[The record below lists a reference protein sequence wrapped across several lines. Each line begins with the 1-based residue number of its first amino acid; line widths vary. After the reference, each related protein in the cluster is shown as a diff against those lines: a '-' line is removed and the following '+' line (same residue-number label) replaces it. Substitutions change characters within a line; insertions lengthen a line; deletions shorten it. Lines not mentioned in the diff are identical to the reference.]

1 MGYLDCLYGHE
12 WELTKSPAGAH
23 QWTPKKNGQE
33 IKMVPDAHNK
43 NVFHPPM
50 MQTTDISLKV
60 DPSYGPITRHFH
72 ENPEE
77 FHDAFA
83 RAWFK
88 LTHRD
93 MGPRACYLGSDVPKE
108 ELIWQDPIDK
118 PKYKLKSKDIEILK
132 SKILKSGISVSE
144 LVSTAWASASTFRGS
159 DKRGGANGARIML
172 EPQKNWKVNNPTKL
186 AKVIS
191 ALKKIKKQ
199 FDGKSKS
206 VSMADLIVLAGG
218 VGIEL
223 AAKKA
228 GYKVKVPFS
237 PGRGDARQD
246 QTDIHS
252 FGLLEP
258 QADGFRNYSNGGVSN
273 VSTEEKLVDKA
284 QLMGLTAPE
293 MTVLIG
299 GMRVLD
305 TNFDKSKNGI
315 FTKKPGVLTN
325 DYFKNLLDMNVTWK
339 ETDKSEQT
347 FVGSDRK
354 TKKAKWRGTRVDLIF
369 GSNSQL
375 RALAEVYACDDS
387 QDKFI
392 KDFISAWVK
401 VMHADRF
408 DLKLN

>member
-1 MGYLDCLYGHE
+1 MGYLDCLYDHE

-23 QWTPKKNGQE
+23 QWTPKKNGQK
-33 IKMVPDAHNK
+33 IKMVPDAHDK
-43 NVFHPPM
+43 NVLHPPM
-50 MQTTDISLKV
+50 MQTTDISMKV
-60 DPSYGPITRHFH
+60 DPSYGPITKHFH
-72 ENPEE
+72 KNPKE

-93 MGPRACYLGSDVPKE
+93 MGPRVCYLGSDVPKE
-108 ELIWQDPIDK
+108 QLIWQDPIDK
-118 PKYKLKSKDIEILK
+118 PKYKLKSKDINDLK
-132 SKILKSGISVSE
+132 SKISKSKLSVSD

-172 EPQKNWKVNNPTKL
+172 EPQKNWKVNNPSNL
-186 AKVIS
+186 SKVIS

-199 FDGKSKS
+199 FDNKKKT

-218 VGIEL
+218 VGVEM

-228 GYKVKVPFS
+228 GHKVKVPFS

-246 QTDIHS
+246 QTDVNS

-258 QADGFRNYSNGGVSN
+258 QADGFRNYLNGGKSIVSA
-273 VSTEEKLVDKA
+273 EEKLIDKA

-293 MTVLIG
+293 MTVLMG
-299 GMRVLD
+299 GMRVLN
-305 TNFDKSKNGI
+305 TNFDNSIHGV
-315 FTKKPGVLTN
+315 FTKKTGVLTN
-325 DYFKNLLDMNVTWK
+325 DYFTNLLDMNTTWK

-347 FVGSDRK
+347 FVGIDRK
-354 TKKAKWRGTRVDLIF
+354 TKKTKWKGTRVDLIF

-375 RALAEVYACDDS
+375 RALAEVYACEDS
-387 QDKFI
+387 QDKFVN
-392 KDFISAWVK
+392 DFIAAWVK
-401 VMHADRF
+401 VMNADRF
-408 DLKLN
+408 DLRLN

>member
-118 PKYKLKSKDIEILK
+118 PKYKLKSKDIDILK

-172 EPQKNWKVNNPTKL
+172 EPQKNWKVNNPAKL

-228 GYKVKVPFS
+228 GYKVNVPFS

-258 QADGFRNYSNGGVSN
+258 QADGFRNYSNGGTN
-273 VSTEEKLVDKA
+273 RIDRRE
-284 QLMGLTAPE
+284 
-293 MTVLIG
+293 IG
-299 GMRVLD
+299 
-305 TNFDKSKNGI
+305 
-315 FTKKPGVLTN
+315 
-325 DYFKNLLDMNVTWK
+325 
-339 ETDKSEQT
+339 
-347 FVGSDRK
+347 
-354 TKKAKWRGTRVDLIF
+354 
-369 GSNSQL
+369 
-375 RALAEVYACDDS
+375 
-387 QDKFI
+387 
-392 KDFISAWVK
+392 
-401 VMHADRF
+401 
-408 DLKLN
+408 

>member
-33 IKMVPDAHNK
+33 IKMVPDAHDK
-43 NVFHPPM
+43 DVLHPPM

-72 ENPEE
+72 ENPNE

-93 MGPRACYLGSDVPKE
+93 MGPKACYLGGDVPKE

-118 PKYKLKSKDIEILK
+118 PKYKLKSKDINDLK
-132 SKILKSGISVSE
+132 SKILKSKLSISE

-186 AKVIS
+186 SKVIS
-191 ALKKIKKQ
+191 SLMKIKKN
-199 FDGKSKS
+199 FDSKKKS
-206 VSMADLIVLAGG
+206 VSMADLIVLAGSVG
-218 VGIEL
+218 VEM

-228 GYKVKVPFS
+228 GHKVSVPFS

-246 QTDIHS
+246 QTDINS

-258 QADGFRNYSNGGVSN
+258 QADGFRNYLNGGSSN
-273 VSTEEKLVDKA
+273 VSAEEKLIDKA

-293 MTVLIG
+293 MTALIG

-305 TNFDKSKNGI
+305 TNFDNSKQGV

-325 DYFKNLLDMNVTWK
+325 DYFLNLLDMDTTWK
-339 ETDKSEQT
+339 ETDKTEQT
-347 FVGSDRK
+347 FVGTDRK
-354 TKKAKWRGTRVDLIF
+354 TNKVKWKGTRVDLIF

-387 QDKFI
+387 EDKFI

-401 VMHADRF
+401 VMNADRF